1 MRTLAALSLLLLA
14 HINVAPVQAQQQSMA
29 TFLTGADPHHIK
41 PVRIDTSSAFR
52 PAGNV
57 FRPMRPLEMLNPVRV
72 FRNIQ
77 FPIGLPKIGGSVFPN
92 TPSTFPGQTF
102 TKVSTTG
109 L

>member
-1 MRTLAALSLLLLA
+1 MISVGRATRTAPAASRLVSVKNWPDRLLS
-14 HINVAPVQAQQQSMA
+14 
-29 TFLTGADPHHIK
+29 ADVIGRLS
-41 PVRIDTSSAFR
+41 PVRINTSSAFR

-57 FRPMRPLEMLNPVRV
+57 FRPTRPLEMLNPARV

-92 TPSTFPGQTF
+92 TPTTFPGQTF